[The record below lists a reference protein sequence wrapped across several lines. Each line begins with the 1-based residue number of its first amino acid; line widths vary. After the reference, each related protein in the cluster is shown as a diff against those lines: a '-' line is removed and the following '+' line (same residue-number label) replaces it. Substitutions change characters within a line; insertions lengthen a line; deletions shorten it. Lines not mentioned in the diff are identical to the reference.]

1 MQTDDL
7 INDLSSELQRVPRYA
22 ADRRLGLHLGVGA
35 IASFIAMLL
44 ILGVRP
50 DIADASRTAPFWLKW
65 IYTFVLSTGAFVCV
79 RRLANPI
86 GRLGLVWLWIAA
98 PFAMV
103 VVGALWELA
112 HTPAGLVHQDMFGHT
127 AARCA
132 ISISLLSVPILLAL
146 VIAFRKFA
154 PTRLGLTGVVA
165 GLASSSIAAAIYA
178 FACPETTLAFMAL
191 WYSAGFVAS
200 STLGWL
206 AATRLMRW

>member
-146 VIAFRKFA
+146 VIAFASLRPRDCA
-154 PTRLGLTGVVA
+154 LPASPLVLRPHRSQPPSTRLLAPKRPSPSWRFGTAQGL
-165 GLASSSIAAAIYA
+165 
-178 FACPETTLAFMAL
+178 
-191 WYSAGFVAS
+191 WRR
-200 STLGWL
+200 
-206 AATRLMRW
+206 RLSDGSRRRV